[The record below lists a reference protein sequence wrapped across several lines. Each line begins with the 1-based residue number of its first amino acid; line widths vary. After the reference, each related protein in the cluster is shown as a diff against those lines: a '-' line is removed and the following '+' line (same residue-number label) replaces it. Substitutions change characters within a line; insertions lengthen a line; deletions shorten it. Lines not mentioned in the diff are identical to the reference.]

1 MTENIFDFG
10 KEVREVILTS
20 PLVKKKVGDNK
31 VVCMIDKNAIMN
43 TVNNSRDRAW
53 PMITYQR
60 TDLRMSYNKDTV
72 TELVYGFDI
81 FVVSDNYR
89 EVIELADAVNDA
101 MIEGFNK
108 GRYTLEFVTSDENA
122 DEDCFWV
129 AIAYN
134 ITWK

>member
-72 TELVYGFDI
+72 TELTYGFDI

-101 MIEGFNK
+101 MISGFNR

-129 AIAYN
+129 ALAYN

>member
-1 MTENIFDFG
+1 
-10 KEVREVILTS
+10 
-20 PLVKKKVGDNK
+20 
-31 VVCMIDKNAIMN
+31 
-43 TVNNSRDRAW
+43 
-53 PMITYQR
+53 MITYQR

-72 TELVYGFDI
+72 TELTYAFDI

-101 MIEGFNK
+101 MISGFNR